1 MAGDTLYTLAQGQLA
16 EAPGEP
22 TGLITIGRKGRDFF
36 EKRGFDVRF
45 ELVQIFKSLKYAHA
59 QAIAKEVIAA
69 ITGGEVGS
77 VQVVYNEFTNV
88 LQQQVVVNQVLP
100 IKALSPD
107 MDGGEVPPDYLYEPE
122 PAKIFDSLIPRYVE
136 VQFYRALLESA
147 ASEHAARLTAMEA
160 ATNNATEVIDSLTLY
175 MNKVRQAKIT
185 GEIIEIVSGAEA
197 L

>member
-1 MAGDTLYTLAQGQLA
+1 M
-16 EAPGEP
+16 
-22 TGLITIGRKGRDFF
+22 
-36 EKRGFDVRF
+36 
-45 ELVQIFKSLKYAHA
+45 
-59 QAIAKEVIAA
+59 
-69 ITGGEVGS
+69 
-77 VQVVYNEFTNV
+77 VYNEFTNV